1 MTVRRWIS
9 HLRQIRMSKKHE
21 KTNGTQVGYE
31 PYGLLAARHRRLWSV
46 RLTRDLNHG
55 SRFRLDFKR
64 STYDVPGTIVL
75 VAVTNF

>member
-46 RLTRDLNHG
+46 THKGSHG